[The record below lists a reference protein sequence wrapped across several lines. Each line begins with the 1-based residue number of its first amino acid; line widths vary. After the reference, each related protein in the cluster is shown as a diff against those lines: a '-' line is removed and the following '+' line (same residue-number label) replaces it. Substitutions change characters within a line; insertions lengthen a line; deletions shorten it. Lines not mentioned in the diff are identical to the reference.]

1 MSSYNHI
8 GTLPGCACAPLD
20 LTILRDEWGFRG
32 MVLTDYF
39 VDFGFMDSDRAIRS
53 GVDIMLAD
61 YDTGT
66 NYLTDTT
73 SATAVKAMRQATK
86 NILYTVV
93 NSRVYEDHTF
103 DRGLDTWQ
111 KVLIGVDALVLI
123 LFAVAEIRTVQKYRK
138 SDLQNEAEQK

>member
-1 MSSYNHI
+1 M
-8 GTLPGCACAPLD
+8 D

-39 VDFGFMDSDRAIRS
+39 VDFGFMDSDRAIRN

>member
-1 MSSYNHI
+1 
-8 GTLPGCACAPLD
+8 
-20 LTILRDEWGFRG
+20 

-39 VDFGFMDSDRAIRS
+39 VDFGFMDSDRAIRN
-53 GVDIMLAD
+53 GVDIMLAN

-93 NSRVYEDHTF
+93 NSRVYEDYTF

-123 LFAVAEIRTVQKYRK
+123 LLAVAEIRTVQKYRK

>member
-1 MSSYNHI
+1 
-8 GTLPGCACAPLD
+8 
-20 LTILRDEWGFRG
+20 

-39 VDFGFMDSDRAIRS
+39 VDFGFMDSDRAIRN

-93 NSRVYEDHTF
+93 NSRVYEDYTF

-111 KVLIGVDALVLI
+111 KVLILL
-123 LFAVAEIRTVQKYRK
+123 AVAEIRTVQKYRK
-138 SDLQNEAEQK
+138 GDLQNEAEQK